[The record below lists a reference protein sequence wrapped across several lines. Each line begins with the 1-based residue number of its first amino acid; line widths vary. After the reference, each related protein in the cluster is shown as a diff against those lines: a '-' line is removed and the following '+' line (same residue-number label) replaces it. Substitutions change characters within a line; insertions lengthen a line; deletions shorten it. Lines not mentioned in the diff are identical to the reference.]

1 MLSNYLNIKL
11 ACSCKNTIFTLLSF
25 IFSITLLAQKKD
37 TLSYQLQEV
46 TISSDKQTL
55 FEPFK
60 KKQAIDSLVLKNYAT
75 STLSDLLANQ
85 STIHIKAYG
94 NANIAT
100 TSIRGGNANQT
111 ALLWNGLNIQNAML
125 GQPDL
130 SIIPSS
136 LFNQVSL
143 EYGGGST
150 MWGSG
155 AIGGSILLSNTLKFN
170 EGFKTNL
177 RMSVGSFETK
187 RINSSVLLSYKKIIS
202 NTNVFYNTSE
212 NNYKYIDTTS
222 KENKNKQTKHASY
235 SHKGL
240 MQELSFLINSHQTIH
255 VRLWYNYLNRNIPDY
270 LGTNQTKNQVDENLK
285 SNLEWNYHKRRLQS
299 IIRLGFFNDWLNYK
313 DSLAQN
319 LSSKSTIKTLIAE
332 NDNIYKLNIHRF
344 NIGINYTG
352 YKTDLQ
358 FNNLDTNYSNNHTLH
373 KLALF
378 AAYQLNLFDSKLQ
391 YHLSVRKEFSNQLAI
406 PFTGSSGLK
415 YQLIK
420 PLSLKINANKSF
432 RQPTL
437 NDLYWQPG
445 GNPNLKSEDSYELEG
460 GIEFNHSIKKLT
472 LKFEAT
478 YFNRHV
484 KNQIIW
490 LPSSGG
496 YWTPRNIA
504 EVYGRG
510 TETSTELAYH
520 HKDIYIKLYLN
531 TSYVL
536 STNQVKMNENDN
548 SVGRQLIYTPRYSGL
563 GGISFYYKNFG
574 LLFNNHYT
582 GYQFTSTDNTT
593 WINPYLIGNLKLSY
607 RYAFSTVETE
617 LFAHVNNLYN
627 KNYVV
632 VANMPMP
639 LRNYEAGLRISY
651 SKRKKTK
658 QPTSINELIQST
670 NKLINKS

>member
-11 ACSCKNTIFTLLSF
+11 ACNCKNTVFTLLSF

-37 TLSYQLQEV
+37 TLNYQLQEV

-75 STLSDLLANQ
+75 STLSDLLAHQ

-130 SIIPSS
+130 SIIPST

-143 EYGGGST
+143 EFGGGST

-155 AIGGSILLSNTLKFN
+155 AIGGCIMLSNKLKFN

-177 RMSVGSFETK
+177 QMSVGSFETK

-212 NNYKYIDTTS
+212 NNYSYIDTSS
-222 KENKNKQTKHASY
+222 KDTKHKQTKHASY

-240 MQELSFLINSHQTIH
+240 MQELAFLINAYQTMH
-255 VRLWYNYLNRNIPDY
+255 VRLWYNLMNRNIPDF
-270 LGTNQTKNQVDENLK
+270 LGTNQTKNQTDENLK
-285 SNLEWNYHKRRLQS
+285 SNLEWNYHKHRIQS
-299 IIRLGFFNDWLNYK
+299 IIRLGFFNDQLNYK
-313 DSLAQN
+313 DSLAQD
-319 LSSKSTIKTLIAE
+319 LISKSTIKTLIAE
-332 NDNIYKLNIHRF
+332 NDNIYKFNIHRF

-352 YKTDLQ
+352 YKTDLL
-358 FNNLDTNYSNNHTLH
+358 FNNLDTNYSNSHTLH

-378 AAYQLNLFDSKLQ
+378 AAYQLNLFNSKLQ
-391 YHLSVRKEFSNQLAI
+391 YHLSVRKEFSNQLTI

-420 PLSLKINANKSF
+420 LLSLKINANKSF

-437 NDLYWQPG
+437 NDLYWKPG

-460 GIEFNHSIKKLT
+460 GIELNHRIKKVQ

-520 HKDIYIKLYLN
+520 YKDVYIKLYFN
-531 TSYVL
+531 SSYVL
-536 STNQVKMNENDN
+536 STNQVKMSENDN

-582 GYQFTSTDNTT
+582 GYQFTSTDNSS
-593 WINPYLIGNLKLSY
+593 WITPYLIGNLKLSY
-607 RYAFSTVETE
+607 HYTFSTIKTE
-617 LFAHVNNLYN
+617 LFAHINNLYN
-627 KNYVV
+627 KNYMV

-639 LRNYEAGLRISY
+639 LRNYEVGLRISY
-651 SKRKKTK
+651 SKIKKAK

-670 NKLINKS
+670 NK